1 MPEIPG
7 LLPPNVQ
14 DGEGRR
20 YSNFQASVGGM
31 VDSYYEVC
39 FQKPAIDGMDKR
51 RRRFVHSLTSTHSF
65 IFCIYSIFSRNGSCW
80 MERQPN
86 TRKCVSSHVVCL
98 VSMWFKLHTCLYTSL
113 LF

>member
-14 DGEGRR
+14 DGEGRK

-39 FQKPAIDGMDKR
+39 FQKPAIDEKVKR
-51 RRRFVHSLTSTHSF
+51 SRRFVSF
-65 IFCIYSIFSRNGSCW
+65 PHKRPFF
-80 MERQPN
+80 
-86 TRKCVSSHVVCL
+86 H
-98 VSMWFKLHTCLYTSL
+98 FLYL
-113 LF
+113 